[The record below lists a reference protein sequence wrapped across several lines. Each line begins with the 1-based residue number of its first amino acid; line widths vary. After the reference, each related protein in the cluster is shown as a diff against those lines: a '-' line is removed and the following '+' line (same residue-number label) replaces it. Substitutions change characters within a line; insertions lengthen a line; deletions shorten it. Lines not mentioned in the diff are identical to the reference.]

1 MLARRVLRSIIAIA
15 LVSAALLPLAAR
27 AADEEAAQTLRIGFL
42 SEALKRLPPQPYLDA
57 PPADEGVAGARLAIA
72 DDNTTGRFTNQ
83 HFALEEMIVPE
94 GGDVAAGF
102 GKLVGEGIRLVA
114 TDLAAGPLLA
124 VADLPAAKGVTL
136 FNAGAPDDDLRAGKC
151 RANVLH
157 TLPSRAMLADALV
170 EYLLVKQWRNIFLVT
185 GPTEADRA
193 YAAAVRHAIEKY
205 QARLVADKPWTYQ
218 PGARRSDTGHYAIG
232 AEVAHFTQGISYDVL
247 VVADED
253 DEFGDYLA
261 YATYDPRPIAGT
273 HGPRPF
279 RLGAAASGMGRN
291 PAPGPLPAAGE
302 ALDDVARLRRL
313 ARGARR
319 GRGGDTGTIA
329 RSRRNRDISAQR
341 QIRARWLQGRAAE
354 LPSLGRADAPGDR
367 ACRCVG
373 LGLGLAAARIPAPV
387 LAPRH
392 AGHRSSG
399 EPMPFPLTCLR
410 ALCRLLPLAV
420 LAALASGAARASTV
434 LVSNEKGN
442 SITVLDGA
450 TLKLI
455 KTVPVGQRPRGIV
468 LSQGQAHALY
478 LRQRR

>member
-1 MLARRVLRSIIAIA
+1 MLACRVLRSIVAIA
-15 LVSAALLPLAAR
+15 LVSTALPPLAAR
-27 AADEEAAQTLRIGFL
+27 AADEESPQTLRIGFL

-57 PPADEGVAGARLAIA
+57 PPADEGVAGARLAIE

-102 GKLVGEGIRLVA
+102 GKLVGDGIRLVA
-114 TDLAAGPLLA
+114 TDLPAGPLLA

-136 FNAGAPDDDLRAGKC
+136 FNAGAPDDELRAGKC

-273 HGPRPF
+273 QGLVPSAWARPHQEW
-279 RLGAAASGMGRN
+279 GATQLQDRFLQQAKRWMTSRDYAAWLAVRAVGEAATRAQS
-291 PAPGPLPAAGE
+291 LDPAAI
-302 ALDDVARLRRL
+302 AAYLRSDKFEL
-313 ARGARR
+313 
-319 GRGGDTGTIA
+319 GGYKGVPLSFRPWDG
-329 RSRRNRDISAQR
+329 QMR
-341 QIRARWLQGRAAE
+341 QAIVL
-354 LPSLGRADAPGDR
+354 ADAW
-367 ACRCVG
+367 A
-373 LGLGLAAARIPAPV
+373 
-387 LAPRH
+387 
-392 AGHRSSG
+392 
-399 EPMPFPLTCLR
+399 
-410 ALCRLLPLAV
+410 
-420 LAALASGAARASTV
+420 
-434 LVSNEKGN
+434 LVSVSPQPEFLHQF
-442 SITVLDGA
+442 SPLD
-450 TLKLI
+450 TLGI
-455 KTVPVGQRPRGIV
+455 DRPE
-468 LSQGQAHALY
+468 SQCHFP
-478 LRQRR
+478 